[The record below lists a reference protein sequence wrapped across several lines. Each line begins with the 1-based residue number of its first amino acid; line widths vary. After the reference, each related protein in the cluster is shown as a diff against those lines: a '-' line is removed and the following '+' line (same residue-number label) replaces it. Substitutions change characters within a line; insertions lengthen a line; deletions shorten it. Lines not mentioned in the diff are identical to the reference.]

1 MMKSGVIAGLDR
13 KPLLR
18 VFAGETLTRP
28 PWWLMRQ
35 AGRYLPEYKKLRA
48 KAGDFVELCLSPQL
62 AAEITLQPVRRF
74 AMDAAILFSDILL
87 LPWALGQDLAFRE
100 RRGPVLDPPLGP
112 DTLGRLDPRGIV
124 RLEPVFETVRRVKE
138 ALGPDTALIGFAGA
152 PWTVAAYMVEG
163 GANRDFLRVKDWAY
177 RDPASFGIL
186 IELLTEA
193 TIEFLSG
200 QIAAGAELV
209 QLFDSWAGVLSEDA
223 FEKWSIGPARR
234 IVAALKA
241 RFPDC
246 PVIAFPRGA
255 GVLYERYV
263 AETRV
268 DGISID
274 TAVPAGWAAERLQSQ
289 AVIQGNLDPVLLVA
303 GSAALDEAVTT
314 LCSRLGPAR
323 YVFNLGHGVLPQTP
337 PENIARLARLLSG
350 PVDLR

>member
-1 MMKSGVIAGLDR
+1 MNSSAAAGSYR

-18 VFAGETLTRP
+18 VFAGEIPVRP

-35 AGRYLPEYKKLRA
+35 AGRYLPEYRKLRA
-48 KAGDFVELCLSPQL
+48 KTGDFVELCLSPQL

-87 LPWALGQDLAFRE
+87 LPWALGQNLAFQE
-100 RRGPVLDPPLGP
+100 RRGPILNPALGP
-112 DTLGRLDPRGIV
+112 TELGRLDARGTS
-124 RLEPVFETVRRVKE
+124 RLEPVFETVRRVAE
-138 ALGPDTALIGFAGA
+138 ALGPETALIGFAGA

-163 GANRDFLRVKDWAY
+163 GASKDFLRVKSWAY
-177 RDPASFGIL
+177 RDPTSFGAL

-200 QIAAGAELV
+200 QIAAGAEVV
-209 QLFDSWAGVLSEDA
+209 QLFDSWAGVLNEEA
-223 FEKWSIGPARR
+223 FERWSIRPARR
-234 IVAALKA
+234 IVAALKT

-263 AETRV
+263 ATTRI

-274 TAVPAGWAAERLQSQ
+274 TAVPPAWAAERLQSR
-289 AVIQGNLDPVLLVA
+289 AVVQGNLDPVLLVA
-303 GSAALDEAVTT
+303 GGSMLDEAIAG
-314 LCSRLGPAR
+314 LLGRLGGGR
-323 YVFNLGHGVLPQTP
+323 FVFNLGHGVLPQTP
-337 PENIARLARLLSG
+337 VENIARLARLLAAAADS
-350 PVDLR
+350 R